1 MVMEYARC
9 TMQQTDRPRKVDIVV
24 LGRGLLAATLALLL
38 AERGKKVALLVEG
51 SAELVDPT
59 TLPLLERINTFEKCY
74 AVVGTRVRGIS
85 VIENGILGA
94 IAEDA
99 RYDSRIVVNLAEDER
114 QTAFRRMMHQPPA
127 AYTGPARIVPT
138 TVTGGWHLEGTVDP
152 ATISHLAE
160 TTATKIAPR

>member
-1 MVMEYARC
+1 
-9 TMQQTDRPRKVDIVV
+9 MQQTDRPRKVDIVV

-51 SAELVDPT
+51 NEERVDPAI
-59 TLPLLERINTFEKCY
+59 LPLIERINTFEKCY

-114 QTAFRRMMHQPPA
+114 HAAFRRMMHQSSPT
-127 AYTGPARIVPT
+127 YIGPARIVPA
-138 TVTGGWHLEGTVDP
+138 TVKGGWHLEGTVDP
-152 ATISHLAE
+152 ATIPHLAE
-160 TTATKIAPR
+160 TTANEIAPL